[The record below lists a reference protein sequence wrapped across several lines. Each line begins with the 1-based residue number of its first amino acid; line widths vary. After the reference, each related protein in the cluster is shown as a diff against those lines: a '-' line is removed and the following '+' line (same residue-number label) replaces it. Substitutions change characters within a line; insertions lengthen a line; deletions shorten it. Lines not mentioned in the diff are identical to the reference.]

1 MINPLLMAPKRL
13 LQFVDAVLLALRKV
27 SWTALLLTGLAVAIA
42 TTASS
47 LLIPIKLVAVLVAAI
62 GSSLGTA
69 IVTLVIPKL
78 TGLKLEQARDALK
91 EEAAKHLAET
101 AELAKLREM
110 RSEYR
115 QLKEEQLRI
124 RRLRIDVSRI
134 HSLEELGLAGLPIEA
149 THLVRKTLKE
159 SEDEGTTEYVGAF
172 HVSALTKW
180 GIDLKQVRIREL
192 GVGRYEVSGIS
203 CIHLGSKDEKTSVL
217 LSEVRDR
224 KSTAAGILG
233 VGKRL
238 GLGKRIDVVEVR
250 SSRGAIDGV
259 NWAVGSIEAQPH
271 EEEFRKDLLSR
282 VMSGALSPES
292 ALIVQRLGERWLKN
306 ILAPICRQIVFAE
319 QANPDGRG
327 MAEFLNDHNQ
337 KIDRQISA
345 LEAKAQATKGLI
357 EGATLPTG
365 PGQS

>member
-1 MINPLLMAPKRL
+1 MINQLLMAPKRL
-13 LQFVDAVLLALRKV
+13 MQFVDAVLLALRKV
-27 SWTALLLTGLAVAIA
+27 SWTALLLAGLAVAVT

-47 LLIPIKLVAVLVAAI
+47 LLIPIKIVAVIVASI
-62 GSSLGTA
+62 GSSIGTA

-78 TGLKLEQARDALK
+78 TGLKLEQARDALRQ
-91 EEAAKHLAET
+91 EASKHLAAE

-110 RSEYR
+110 RIEYR
-115 QLKEEQLRI
+115 QAKEEQLRL

-172 HVSALTKW
+172 HISALTKW

-192 GVGRYEVSGIS
+192 GGGRYEVSGIS
-203 CIHLGSKDEKTSVL
+203 CVHLGSKDEKTSVL

-224 KSTAAGILG
+224 KTTATGILG
-233 VGKRL
+233 VGKRF

-271 EEEFRKDLLSR
+271 EEELRKDLLSR

-292 ALIVQRLGERWLKN
+292 ALIVQRLGERWLRN
-306 ILAPICRQIVFAE
+306 ILAPIGRQIVFAE
-319 QANPDGRG
+319 QANPEGRG
-327 MAEFLNDHNQ
+327 IAEFLNAHNQ
-337 KIDRQISA
+337 EIDRRIAA
-345 LEAKAQATKGLI
+345 LETKADATKGLL
-357 EGATLPTG
+357 EGSTLPTG
-365 PGQS
+365 PRLS